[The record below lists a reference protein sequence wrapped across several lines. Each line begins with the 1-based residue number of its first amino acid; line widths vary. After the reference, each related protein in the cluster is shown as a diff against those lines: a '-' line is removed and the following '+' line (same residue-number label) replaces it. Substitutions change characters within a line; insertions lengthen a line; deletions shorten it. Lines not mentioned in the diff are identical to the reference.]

1 MTASEQMLALVEGS
15 KNLRRL
21 CREYETESVTVHLK
35 ELVGGAFS
43 LYAAATI
50 RRTGGVHVFVAED
63 RDAAAY
69 LLNDL
74 YALLDERR
82 ILFFPSSYK
91 RSIVYGAE
99 DAQGVVQRTA
109 ALNALRTPPAGYLA
123 LCTYPEAL
131 AERVVDAEALRRET
145 MTVRAG
151 DRLRPADLVEWLD
164 ESGFVRVDFVY
175 EPGQYSQRGGI
186 VDVFSYVESLPYRFD
201 FFDEEV
207 DSIRRFNI
215 SSQLSQDK
223 LQQAEIIP
231 NLNAREGGRVSL
243 VEAAGDVCYWFFDAD
258 YALRRVDDLRR
269 RMLAEAD
276 DPAGVDRALTSRR
289 QLLDALAGK
298 RLFAARDTLAERP
311 ATVAVEFRTAP
322 QPSFNKNFE
331 LLADDLSAAMQKGYR
346 TYILSENKA
355 QVERLQNIFHHRLIS
370 ESCRHMIFIKPVIIG
385 PVFIISLTILSIYP
399 RFQGRRKSSAFIEK
413 IIVIRT
419 ERYNVFIQ
427 TQEIPID
434 IVLVDP
440 HFSIV
445 HIPYDIVLLTLDN
458 PPVRLVFICIRIT
471 QIPIQCPCRQIVDSR
486 KLPTIGT
493 AAAINIFCFFLN
505 I

>member
-151 DRLRPADLVEWLD
+151 DHLRPADLVEWLD

-186 VDVFSYVESLPYRFD
+186 VDVFSYSESKPYRLD
-201 FFDEEV
+201 FFGDEV

-243 VEAAGDVCYWFFDAD
+243 VEAAGGLPEGDVKVLNGGPMMGRAM
-258 YALRRVDDLRR
+258 VDLSSPVTKGCSGITV
-269 RMLAEAD
+269 LGGAEAQRGAESACIKCAKCVQACPMGLEPYLLSKLSRKQLWERLEGEEVTSCIECGCCQFTC
-276 DPAGVDRALTSRR
+276 PADLP
-289 QLLDALAGK
+289 LLDYIRLGK
-298 RLFAARDTLAERP
+298 QRVMGLIRAR
-311 ATVAVEFRTAP
+311 
-322 QPSFNKNFE
+322 
-331 LLADDLSAAMQKGYR
+331 
-346 TYILSENKA
+346 
-355 QVERLQNIFHHRLIS
+355 
-370 ESCRHMIFIKPVIIG
+370 
-385 PVFIISLTILSIYP
+385 
-399 RFQGRRKSSAFIEK
+399 
-413 IIVIRT
+413 
-419 ERYNVFIQ
+419 
-427 TQEIPID
+427 
-434 IVLVDP
+434 
-440 HFSIV
+440 
-445 HIPYDIVLLTLDN
+445 
-458 PPVRLVFICIRIT
+458 
-471 QIPIQCPCRQIVDSR
+471 
-486 KLPTIGT
+486 
-493 AAAINIFCFFLN
+493 AAANAPKK
-505 I
+505 

>member
-1 MTASEQMLALVEGS
+1 MLALVEGS

-243 VEAAGDVCYWFFDAD
+243 VEAAGGLPEGDVKVLNGGPMMGRAM
-258 YALRRVDDLRR
+258 VDLSSPVTKGCSGITV
-269 RMLAEAD
+269 LGGAEAQRGAESACIKCAKCVQAC
-276 DPAGVDRALTSRR
+276 PMGLEPYLLSKLSRK
-289 QLLDALAGK
+289 QLW
-298 RLFAARDTLAERP
+298 
-311 ATVAVEFRTAP
+311 
-322 QPSFNKNFE
+322 
-331 LLADDLSAAMQKGYR
+331 
-346 TYILSENKA
+346 
-355 QVERLQNIFHHRLIS
+355 ERLQGEEVTSCIECGCCQFTCPADLPLLDYIRLGKQ
-370 ESCRHMIFIKPVIIG
+370 RVMG
-385 PVFIISLTILSIYP
+385 L
-399 RFQGRRKSSAFIEK
+399 
-413 IIVIRT
+413 IRA
-419 ERYNVFIQ
+419 R
-427 TQEIPID
+427 
-434 IVLVDP
+434 
-440 HFSIV
+440 
-445 HIPYDIVLLTLDN
+445 
-458 PPVRLVFICIRIT
+458 
-471 QIPIQCPCRQIVDSR
+471 
-486 KLPTIGT
+486 
-493 AAAINIFCFFLN
+493 AAANAPKK
-505 I
+505 